1 MSFNMSLEMS
11 DRSDYKDNSLVMN
24 SSLNIDKLRLI
35 LKECIERQQYRSA
48 IFWSDKIVSLS
59 DSSVNDVYLQAICFY
74 NCKEYHRSAHSIKS
88 RNLHK
93 TVLSCRHL
101 AAKCH
106 VINAFL
112 NQTIRSLI
120 KPFIHLLNHSFIF

>member
-1 MSFNMSLEMS
+1 MSFDMSLEMS
-11 DRSDYKDNSLVMN
+11 DRSDYKDNSLIMN

-106 VINAFL
+106 VINTSL
-112 NQTIRSLI
+112 NQTIHS
-120 KPFIHLLNHSFIF
+120 LNHSFIY